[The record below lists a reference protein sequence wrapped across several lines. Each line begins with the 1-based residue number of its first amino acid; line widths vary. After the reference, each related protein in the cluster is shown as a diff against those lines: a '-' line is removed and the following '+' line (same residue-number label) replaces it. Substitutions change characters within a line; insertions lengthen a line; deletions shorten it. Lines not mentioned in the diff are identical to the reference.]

1 MVSGYCSLIVGPR
14 REKTCLREFGKN
26 KSADQTAH
34 ARSLISAFVF
44 RLFESI
50 IFKLAT
56 CEFST
61 FFLVSV
67 AEQAALNLA
76 LSEIPKI
83 GFLATR
89 PN

>member
-1 MVSGYCSLIVGPR
+1 MVSGYCSLIIGPR
-14 REKTCLREFGKN
+14 REKTCLREFAKN
-26 KSADQTAH
+26 KSADQTAQ
-34 ARSLISAFVF
+34 AQSDQRLCFS
-44 RLFESI
+44 LFESI

-67 AEQAALNLA
+67 AEQAGLNLA

>member
-1 MVSGYCSLIVGPR
+1 MVSGYGSLIIGPR
-14 REKTCLREFGKN
+14 REKTCLREFAKN
-26 KSADQTAH
+26 KSADQAAH

-44 RLFESI
+44 RFFESI

-67 AEQAALNLA
+67 VEQAGLNLA